1 MNSDTPANNNL
12 IDFLTVRAESRTY
25 NADRLI
31 ARRPVFKT
39 RKVETTV
46 TIEDGSTIVMGG
58 LIKEKLET
66 FKDSVPILGK
76 IPLLGRLFRSEG
88 EQTVKRNLM
97 IFVTAN
103 QVNASGYKK
112 SAE

>member
-1 MNSDTPANNNL
+1 NL
-12 IDFLTVRAESRTY
+12 IDFLILREESRSV

-31 ARRPVFKT
+31 ARRPIFKT
-39 RKVETTV
+39 RKVDTTV
-46 TIEDGSTIVMGG
+46 TIEDGSTIAMGG
-58 LIKEKLET
+58 LIKEQLET

-88 EQTVKRNLM
+88 ERSVKRNLL

-112 SAE
+112 PVL

>member
-1 MNSDTPANNNL
+1 MTPDGL
-12 IDFLTVRAESRTY
+12 LDFLTEREKNRTV

-31 ARRPVFKT
+31 ARQPIFKT
-39 RKVETTV
+39 RKMETSV

-58 LIKEKLET
+58 LIKEQLET

-76 IPLLGRLFRSEG
+76 IPLIGRLFRSEG
-88 EQTVKRNLM
+88 EKSVKRNLL

-103 QVNASGYKK
+103 QVDATGYKK
-112 SAE
+112 STK

>member
-1 MNSDTPANNNL
+1 LENL
-12 IDFLTVRAESRTY
+12 LGQEQGA
-25 NADRLI
+25 ADRLI
-31 ARRPVFKT
+31 ARRPIIKT
-39 RKVETTV
+39 RKVETTI

-66 FKDSVPILGK
+66 FKDSVPFLGR

-88 EQTVKRNLM
+88 ERSVKRNLM

-103 QVNASGYKK
+103 QVDASGYKK
-112 SAE
+112 HAE